1 MYFLDFLSKEM
12 TGEKRE
18 LALKLLRD
26 PLGCDSA
33 AIRRWVDSEI
43 CEFFSVVQTQCLKD
57 LRHRTPKLFRLKMG
71 WMRIGVTGTT
81 PDGKEAPIDELS
93 KHVVSQLCGQVR
105 EDMWRKGERFDE
117 LPIEARTSLLFL
129 YAMAELIFWL
139 LFEVVRE
146 IDGQFVI
153 TNDSMIL
160 EGLRLYVL
168 GHQLARDSC
177 IADALDQAYLLEHAR
192 KAYGSLESMLRDA
205 PTTFE
210 SFVDRTLDKCF
221 SCHPD
226 FIDLMQS
233 RNKGKFEIFRRR
245 SRLICY
251 LFLCSQEE
259 LVWTTER
266 SGHDVWAT
274 DFPTSMT
281 MENLKQVGFLSEDIE
296 FLLHLSDKAE
306 PGGKLLRI
314 EEDNCFSVGDL
325 SLKYA
330 LGAYSK
336 DFFDSN
342 SMYGDWFEKSYIE
355 KYLKSRIEN
364 SRYAV
369 LKGFRSGSDEPIKY
383 DVDVMIFDRKFCRLY
398 FL

>member
-43 CEFFSVVQTQCLKD
+43 CELFSVVQSQCLKD

-71 WMRIGVTGTT
+71 WMRIGVTGTM

-192 KAYGSLESMLRDA
+192 K
-205 PTTFE
+205 PT
-210 SFVDRTLDKCF
+210 D
-221 SCHPD
+221 
-226 FIDLMQS
+226 
-233 RNKGKFEIFRRR
+233 R
-245 SRLICY
+245 SRA
-251 LFLCSQEE
+251 CSEMPRRPSSPSSIE
-259 LVWTTER
+259 PWTNA
-266 SGHDVWAT
+266 SAAIL
-274 DFPTSMT
+274 TSST
-281 MENLKQVGFLSEDIE
+281 
-296 FLLHLSDKAE
+296 
-306 PGGKLLRI
+306 
-314 EEDNCFSVGDL
+314 
-325 SLKYA
+325 
-330 LGAYSK
+330 
-336 DFFDSN
+336 
-342 SMYGDWFEKSYIE
+342 
-355 KYLKSRIEN
+355 
-364 SRYAV
+364 
-369 LKGFRSGSDEPIKY
+369 
-383 DVDVMIFDRKFCRLY
+383 
-398 FL
+398 